1 MKLIGGAALFAM
13 AALTWAVPVAAQD
26 TYPDKP
32 IRIIVP
38 TVPGGGLDLTTRL
51 IADKLGRALGQTMIV
66 ENRPG
71 ADTVLGVRAV
81 KDAEP
86 DGYTLLTHAGQ
97 FLSTPLVKADAGY
110 DPLVD
115 FRGVGRMISYPMVI
129 ELAPDK
135 PEQTFSEV
143 IASAEANPGQLSY
156 ASGGVGSP
164 SHMSVGSLLIQ
175 RDVTMT
181 HVPYK
186 GIGQA
191 LPDVAAGRTYIVA
204 DGYNS
209 SRSYIEGGKLRPLV
223 VTGSTR
229 LAGLPDVP
237 TLQEEGFDFT
247 YEIWLGLF
255 APAGTPDPVVERLSE
270 ALHEVLADP
279 ELTAR
284 FEAEGSAP
292 IIETPAEFDA
302 FMQSDY
308 NNLVQ
313 VVQDL
318 DLAP

>member
-1 MKLIGGAALFAM
+1 M
-13 AALTWAVPVAAQD
+13 AQD
-26 TYPDKP
+26 TYPSKP

-51 IADKLGRALGQTMIV
+51 IADKLGRVLEQTVIV

-115 FRGVGRMISYPMVI
+115 FKGVGRMISYPMVI
-129 ELAPDK
+129 ELAPEK
-135 PEQTFSEV
+135 PEQTFGDV
-143 IASAEANPGQLSY
+143 IASAKANPGQLSF

-175 RDVTMT
+175 SGVEMT

-229 LAGLPDVP
+229 LADLPDVP

-247 YEIWLGLF
+247 YHIWLGMF
-255 APAGTPDPVVERLSE
+255 APANTPDAVVERLSK
-270 ALHEVLADP
+270 ALHEVLNDP
-279 ELTAR
+279 DLKAR
-284 FEAEGSAP
+284 FESEGSTP

-302 FMQSDY
+302 FMKADHEE
-308 NNLVQ
+308 LVQ
-313 VVQDL
+313 VVKDL
-318 DLAP
+318 NLAP